1 MHLAVFP
8 RRRAGERVGERGVPA
23 RPAHPAECDVGR
35 KRPLVAPEAELGE
48 RRVHASGERG
58 HLGCALRH
66 ASPDDPGPTGRR
78 KGSEPA
84 DSRLEGMRVADRR
97 AQRAG
102 DRVDP
107 LLGDGAEELEREVQ
121 IARGDPGDVVR
132 RSAQPLD
139 RLVERAPNGVVQKD
153 GNERANAG
161 YRRVSRS
168 WIKLRMPSCRS
179 GSGSITSAPRRS
191 ARAPSWSPCSSFSR
205 PRAASARES
214 SGAGAVGSDATS
226 REGAALDG
234 AASDAGG
241 AGATGAVAL
250 STLLRVGAGFSTD
263 GVAGTPAT
271 ADGAGAASAWAA
283 VAGGAGGS
291 GAVLST
297 LARVGAFSAD
307 GPADTGSAATGGAA
321 VASAGGDVDSTTT
334 AGGGPGVASAGAAVA
349 GGADGGAGEA
359 ATAGGGA
366 GAASTLG
373 GGGGCAARCSVV
385 P

>member
-8 RRRAGERVGERGVPA
+8 RRRACERVGERGVPA

-35 KRPLVAPEAELGE
+35 KRPLVAREAELGE

-66 ASPDDPGPTGRR
+66 PSPDDPGPTGRR
-78 KGSEPA
+78 KGSEPT

-107 LLGDGAEELEREVQ
+107 LLGDRAEELEREVQ

-214 SGAGAVGSDATS
+214 SGAGGSDATS

-241 AGATGAVAL
+241 AGATGAAAL
-250 STLLRVGAGFSTD
+250 STLLRVGAGLSTD

-271 ADGAGAASAWAA
+271 ADGAGAAAAGAA

-291 GAVLST
+291 GAALST
-297 LARVGAFSAD
+297 LSRVGAAFSAD